1 MLNIK
6 EVITKPIFII
16 LASLTIILFIISIIL
31 QIVAANKTIKPQTL
45 PRPSLKTDIIQPI
58 SLQYR
63 YSGQLPQLTTKL
75 SVFSVPQNTDQFQK
89 PFLTELGK
97 NFNFTQS
104 PALDQGIEFST
115 AIFTKPNADLVIS
128 YPPLIIEYG
137 NYQSTQRPK
146 NLIDSEQFINLA
158 KSFLAAK
165 NILTNTVTLDNGYVQ
180 LLQTD
185 QQGIGLPVS
194 DPNLADYVSVNFNYL
209 LDGKPLID
217 IRRRDYPVKLVFN
230 LDSSIRKATIIYPP
244 TLIDIVGT
252 ADITTP
258 DQALQA
264 INNGQGNFS
273 KLNNPTVAYTEL
285 NQNDMSTATFNSV
298 ELVYVYDYDSSS
310 IQPFYRFQGY
320 GYTQDGEKIEV
331 GVIITALPQDLYQ
344 K

>member
-6 EVITKPIFII
+6 KVITKPIFII
-16 LASLTIILFIISIIL
+16 LASLAIILFILSIIL
-31 QIVAANKTIKPQTL
+31 QILAANKTIKPQTL

-63 YSGQLPQLTTKL
+63 YSGQLPQLTTKF
-75 SVFSVPQNTDQFQK
+75 SVYSVPQNTDQFQA
-89 PFLTELGK
+89 PMIAEIGR

-115 AIFTKPNADLVIS
+115 AIFTKPNVDLIIS
-128 YPPLIIEYG
+128 FPPLTIEYG
-137 NYQSTQRPK
+137 NYQPAQRPK
-146 NLIDSEQFINLA
+146 NLIDSEQFVNLA
-158 KSFLAAK
+158 KSFLTAK
-165 NILTNTVTLDNGYVQ
+165 NILSNAVTLDNGYVQ

-209 LDGKPLID
+209 LESKPLVD
-217 IRRRDYPVKLVFN
+217 KRRRDYPVKLVFN
-230 LDSSIRKATIIYPP
+230 LDSSIRKATVIYPP
-244 TLIDIVGT
+244 TQIDTIGT

-264 INNGQGNFS
+264 INNGLGTFS
-273 KLNNPTVAYTEL
+273 KLNDPSIAYTEL
-285 NQNDMSTATFNSV
+285 NQNDMNTATFNSV
-298 ELVYVYDYDSSS
+298 ELVYVYDYESSS

-320 GYTQDGEKIEV
+320 GYTQDGAKIEV

-344 K
+344 E